1 MNKLF
6 DLSEID
12 LTLLK
17 SQKDELVEMIWSDP
31 DHNLWGV
38 VELLDALTD
47 QMEDGE

>member
-1 MNKLF
+1 MNELF

-38 VELLDALTD
+38 VELQIGRAHV
-47 QMEDGE
+47 